1 MRISEFIHCHTAPN
15 PGLMTGRGTNQY
27 LLGKE
32 RVTLIDAGS
41 GSDKNL
47 RGILAELREMGGE
60 VIENILLTHIH
71 ADHLGGVEEVRKRT
85 GARVGVF
92 HTRSQS
98 AGSGRVLDDFSYK
111 DGDTIAYSS
120 GTLRV
125 VHTPGHE
132 SGHACFYEPELGFLF
147 TGDHIVGEGT
157 VVIPPPDGS
166 MREYLES
173 LRKLL
178 DLKLIALLP
187 GHGPVIWEPYRKIQE
202 YIDHRLAREGQIL
215 MLLKKGFRTSRELV
229 AEIYR
234 EIPAALHSV
243 AEMSVTAHLI
253 KLADEGRVIR
263 RGGEYFLQAV

>member
-1 MRISEFIHCHTAPN
+1 
-15 PGLMTGRGTNQY
+15 
-27 LLGKE
+27 
-32 RVTLIDAGS
+32 LIDAGS
-41 GSDKNL
+41 GSPENL
-47 RGILAELREMGGE
+47 RGILGELREMGGE
-60 VIENILLTHIH
+60 GIEKILLTHIH
-71 ADHLGGVEEVRKRT
+71 ADHLGGVEEVRKKT

-92 HTRSQS
+92 SSRSQT
-98 AGSGRVLDDFSYK
+98 AGNSRVRDDFSYR
-111 DGDTIAYSS
+111 DGDTIPYSS

-173 LRKLL
+173 LKKLL
-178 DLKLIALLP
+178 DLKLTALLP

-202 YIDHRLAREGQIL
+202 YIDHRLAREDQIL
-215 MLLKKGFRTSRELV
+215 TLLQKGFKTARGLV
-229 AEIYR
+229 AEMYR
-234 EIPAALHSV
+234 DIPAALHSV

-253 KLADEGRVIR
+253 KLTDEGRVIR
-263 RGGEYFLQAV
+263 RGGEYFLQGS